1 MPEADE
7 IVARVLTW
15 VANQCANR
23 IRISVHNLRLTR
35 RRTRAKIQK
44 MDPAAITATAAGT
57 AAAFTG
63 IGAWGGFV
71 RHRAHVR
78 RWTKSSGNAGAA
90 RSSGPTRSASH
101 IFHDRQA
108 RSRVSEN
115 RSRCGRTWARRC
127 ESYRDASEP
136 GFSLRAQSWRGAGEM
151 PRSDIVSD
159 GPRSAMDASAIWRA
173 RAESRSNGGR
183 EWNRRSG
190 DVVEMGARL
199 EGAAGRGG
207 D

>member
-1 MPEADE
+1 MRESY
-7 IVARVLTW
+7 
-15 VANQCANR
+15 Q
-23 IRISVHNLRLTR
+23 NLRAQSSADAEAHACENSEDGSGCNNGDGCGNGCSIHGDR
-35 RRTRAKIQK
+35 RVGCVRAVV
-44 MDPAAITATAAGT
+44 AIVRPY
-57 AAAFTG
+57 AAANGRF
-63 IGAWGGFV
+63 A

>member
-1 MPEADE
+1 
-7 IVARVLTW
+7 
-15 VANQCANR
+15 
-23 IRISVHNLRLTR
+23 
-35 RRTRAKIQK
+35 
-44 MDPAAITATAAGT
+44 
-57 AAAFTG
+57 
-63 IGAWGGFV
+63 
-71 RHRAHVR
+71 
-78 RWTKSSGNAGAA
+78 
-90 RSSGPTRSASH
+90 
-101 IFHDRQA
+101 
-108 RSRVSEN
+108 
-115 RSRCGRTWARRC
+115 
-127 ESYRDASEP
+127 
-136 GFSLRAQSWRGAGEM
+136 M